1 MPRYV
6 AFLRGINLGKRR
18 VAMSRLKA
26 LFEELG
32 FGDVATFIASG
43 NVIFSCAAR
52 DGAALEKRIAK
63 HLHGALGYEVDT
75 FVRTAEEVAAI
86 AGRKP
91 FVEDGQPGMTIHVAL
106 LHEKLPAAVAKK
118 LAAVRTD
125 YDAFRVAGREF
136 YWLCRGRMNASKVW
150 TLPEVKALGL
160 PTMTMRN
167 LVSVRKLVGK
177 CLC

>member
-18 VAMSRLKA
+18 LAMSRLRG

-32 FGDVATFIASG
+32 FGDVSTFIASG

-63 HLHGALGYEVDT
+63 HLHGALAYEVDT
-75 FVRTAEEVAAI
+75 FVRTAEDVAAI

-91 FVEDGQPGMTIHVAL
+91 FAEDGQPGMTIHVVFM
-106 LHEKLPAAVAKK
+106 HERLPAAVAKK
-118 LAAVRTD
+118 LAAVQTD
-125 YDAFRVAGREF
+125 YDAFRVSGREF
-136 YWLCRGRMNASKVW
+136 YWLTRGRMSESKVW
-150 TLPEVKALGL
+150 TLPEVKSLRL
-160 PTMTMRN
+160 PTMTMRSM
-167 LVSVRKLVGK
+167 VSLRKLVGK